1 MSHIL
6 FKILMGLTVLY
17 SMLHDDRRRMP
28 PIGDCYSRRASSR
41 SVSQEAERPDFK
53 NVRNKWCRA
62 CTRDEIR
69 SLRPRWR
76 RKAISD
82 TAVGTACVCLCVR
95 APHLVLRF
103 GSHSAIRYPP
113 VDASTLAR
121 PFSTRCV
128 AYLQKRSFF
137 SFFLF
142 FFLFLFLFS
151 FFFSS
156 LGFR

>member
-1 MSHIL
+1 MDIAHP
-6 FKILMGLTVLY
+6 FKILIALNACDVIF
-17 SMLHDDRRRMP
+17 DAARRQAP
-28 PIGDCYSRRASSR
+28 NVAIGYCYSRRASSR

-121 PFSTRCV
+121 PFSTRCGLPPK
-128 AYLQKRSFF
+128 AFLFFFF
-137 SFFLF
+137 SFFFLF
-142 FFLFLFLFS
+142 FFLLFFVP
-151 FFFSS
+151 
-156 LGFR
+156 RI